1 MIEFV
6 MLMTA
11 YRPDEHYLLT
21 VKRVVVSG
29 IQAINYAILD
39 GWAHEPKANTF
50 LIQISSTIF
59 GSITAFFSAAS
70 KTGFNTGS
78 IGVSF

>member
-39 GWAHEPKANTF
+39 G
-50 LIQISSTIF
+50 
-59 GSITAFFSAAS
+59 
-70 KTGFNTGS
+70 
-78 IGVSF
+78 